1 MDSLLL
7 AKIATAII
15 AVVGLSLVAERVSP
29 RVAGILSGYP
39 LGTAIAL
46 FLSALSWV
54 SPLPPPV
61 PPRPCPVLS
70 LRCC

>member
-46 FLSALSWV
+46 FFIGIELGEPFAAASA
-54 SPLPPPV
+54 
-61 PPRPCPVLS
+61 PRPCPVLS

>member
-46 FLSALSWV
+46 FFIGIELG
-54 SPLPPPV
+54 
-61 PPRPCPVLS
+61 
-70 LRCC
+70 